1 MTRPVLRAV
10 GALLSLATLPAF
22 AAGQTTPVPA
32 GAIVVQQPPMRTSGT
47 TVKPKLVPKPPSP
60 TFLALS
66 AAGREIMAGHKLGA
80 YAAWMATLPG
90 FRFSP
95 ATSKQLI
102 KQLGTD
108 KLFSVKRQ
116 DVPGGGQD
124 YRFIAPALRH
134 TDPDGSTFSWDM
146 VQGSAKIA
154 ADRIN
159 IVNQLTAPRFTAED
173 KTFRLDVRDVSVAST
188 SQDAGIGYGDMTG
201 EIRHVQ
207 VLSKA
212 DGSNVAL
219 DGLFGK
225 LGVKDEGATVSMYY
239 ETGVRTLTATDERID
254 DLHLSMHFNGLDK
267 AALDQVGKLGQ
278 NMKEQQARLAKL
290 SPEAQHAAMQEQFVK
305 PFLRQ
310 MGAAVTGKGAS
321 IVLDDFSFGY
331 RGNKASMRGQLQ
343 LDNVTPADFDQ
354 PAALIRKVVG
364 HADIQV
370 PLPML
375 RAFFNANAR
384 KQLAKMQSGADAA
397 TIEKAGLQG
406 YNAALQQ
413 AVASGYVKVDG
424 DMLVTSID
432 IRDGN
437 MLINGKPFQPPKPTA
452 PVAAVDSAAGIMRA
466 RRIADKCTLP
476 DFPSDVIA
484 KDSALAMSLRLTVNA
499 DGSVANLALAR
510 SSGWPDYDKAVLAL
524 AARCTYIPA
533 LKDGKPIAVPT
544 MWEVVRVPGT
554 VHP

>member
-1 MTRPVLRAV
+1 MIRPALRAA
-10 GALLSLATLPAF
+10 GALLSLATLPVF

-32 GAIVVQQPPMRTSGT
+32 GAIVVQQPPARASGT
-47 TVKPKLVPKPPSP
+47 VVKPRPAPKPPSP

-66 AAGREIMAGHKLGA
+66 AAGKEIMAGYKPGA
-80 YAAWMATLPG
+80 YAAWMASLPG

-124 YRFIAPALRH
+124 YRLIAPALRH
-134 TDPDGSTFSWDM
+134 TAADGSTFSWDTM
-146 VQGSAKIA
+146 TGSAKIA
-154 ADRIN
+154 QDRIS
-159 IVNQLTAPRFTAED
+159 VANQFNAPRFTAED
-173 KTFRLDVRDVSVAST
+173 KTFRIDVRDMSVAAT
-188 SQDAGIGYGDMTG
+188 SQDTGIGYGDMTG
-201 EIRHVQ
+201 EIRNVQ
-207 VLSKA
+207 LLSKA

-225 LGVKDEGATVSMYY
+225 LGVKDEGATVNMYY
-239 ETGVRTLTATDERID
+239 ETGVRTLTATDQRID

-267 AALDQVGKLGQ
+267 AALEQVGKLGQ
-278 NMKEQQARLAKL
+278 NIKEQQARLAKL
-290 SPEAQHAAMQEQFVK
+290 APEAQHAAMQEQFVK

-310 MGAAVTGKGAS
+310 MGVAVTGKGAS

-343 LDNVTPADFDQ
+343 LGDVTPADFDQ
-354 PAALIRKVVG
+354 PAALIKKVVG

-370 PLPML
+370 PLAML
-375 RAFFNANAR
+375 RAFFEANVR
-384 KQLAKMQSGADAA
+384 KQLARTQPGADAA

-413 AVASGYVKVDG
+413 GVASGYVKVDG

-432 IRDGN
+432 VRDGN
-437 MLINGKPFQPPKPTA
+437 ILINGKPFQMPKPSA
-452 PVAAVDSAAGIMRA
+452 PVAAVDSAAGMMRA

-476 DFPSDVIA
+476 DFPADVIA
-484 KDSALAMSLRLTVNA
+484 RDSALAMSLRLTVNA
-499 DGSVANLALAR
+499 DGSVANLALMR
-510 SSGWPDYDKAVLAL
+510 SSGWPEYDKAVLAA

-554 VHP
+554 VRP